1 MQEQGC
7 FNLGFPMSN
16 HLQATNNNRY
26 KLIPRTLIFLFDKE
40 NVLLLKGA
48 SNKSIWANK
57 LNGIGGHI
65 ERGENVIQSAQR
77 ELFEETNIVNQ
88 PLWICGNIL
97 INTNDLMTGILLF
110 ILKGLYT
117 GSEFRNSEEGQ
128 LYWLN
133 INKLPLEKLVED
145 LGDLLPKVYAHK
157 ISDPIFSGRYYY
169 NEFDN
174 LVITFQNEF

>member
-1 MQEQGC
+1 
-7 FNLGFPMSN
+7 MSN
-16 HLQATNNNRY
+16 NIQAINSNRY
-26 KLIPRTLIFLFDKE
+26 RVIPRTLIFLFEKE

-48 SNKSIWANK
+48 SNKTNWANK

-65 ERGENVIQSAQR
+65 ERGENVIQSAKR

-88 PLWICGNIL
+88 PLWICGNIM
-97 INTNDLMTGILLF
+97 IDTNEPFIGISLF

-117 GSEFRNSEEGQ
+117 GSEFRNSDEGE
-128 LYWLN
+128 LFWMN
-133 INKLPLEKLVED
+133 INNLPLDQFVED

-169 NEFDN
+169 NELDK
-174 LVITFQNEF
+174 LVITFQNEP